1 LYPCLLKSLCHQAF
15 DGLPLSIFLP
25 NPRFTFSCINLIGF
39 ITPAFLFLTDFTADP
54 TIFSPLYI
62 YTGKT
67 NHLPETEQLLIKGCI
82 AGDRAF
88 QTKLY
93 HLFAPKM
100 LGVCL
105 RYARNREEAEEIL
118 QEGFLRVFIYIHT
131 FKGNGSF
138 EGWIRKIM
146 VNAALLRYRNKSQ
159 LQPVIRLDNSNH
171 DAAGETDIASNMD
184 AKELL
189 TLVQTLPA
197 GYRIVFNLYVFEGYK
212 HREIAEAVG
221 ISEGT
226 SKSNLSDAR
235 AFLQKA
241 LQVKK
246 KLVHYK

>member
-1 LYPCLLKSLCHQAF
+1 MQGKHYQ
-15 DGLPLSIFLP
+15 LP
-25 NPRFTFSCINLIGF
+25 
-39 ITPAFLFLTDFTADP
+39 D
-54 TIFSPLYI
+54 
-62 YTGKT
+62 
-67 NHLPETEQLLIKGCI
+67 TEQLLIKGCI

-93 HLFAPKM
+93 NLFAPKM

-105 RYARNREEAEEIL
+105 RYARNREEAEEVL
-118 QEGFLRVFIYIHT
+118 QEGFLRVFTYINT
-131 FKGNGSF
+131 FKGAGSF

-146 VNAALLRYRNKSQ
+146 VNCALSRYRNKSQ
-159 LQPVIRLDNSNH
+159 LQPVMRLESSGHDVIDSADISSNL
-171 DAAGETDIASNMD
+171 D

-189 TLVQTLPA
+189 SLVQTLPA

-212 HREIAEAVG
+212 HREIAEALG

-241 LQVKK
+241 LLTKK

>member
-1 LYPCLLKSLCHQAF
+1 
-15 DGLPLSIFLP
+15 LS
-25 NPRFTFSCINLIGF
+25 
-39 ITPAFLFLTDFTADP
+39 
-54 TIFSPLYI
+54 
-62 YTGKT
+62 
-67 NHLPETEQLLIKGCI
+67 ETEQLLIKGCI

-93 HLFAPKM
+93 NLYASKM

-118 QEGFLRVFIYIHT
+118 QEGFLRVFTYINT
-131 FKGNGSF
+131 YKGIGSF

-146 VNAALLRYRNKSQ
+146 VNAALFLYRNKSK
-159 LQPVIRLDNSNH
+159 LQPVIRLDASGY
-171 DAAGETDIASNMD
+171 DAAGETDIASNLD

-189 TLVQTLPA
+189 SLVQTLPS

-212 HREIAEAVG
+212 HREIAEALG

-235 AFLQKA
+235 IYLQKA
-241 LQVKK
+241 LIIKK

>member
-1 LYPCLLKSLCHQAF
+1 LQ
-15 DGLPLSIFLP
+15 D
-25 NPRFTFSCINLIGF
+25 
-39 ITPAFLFLTDFTADP
+39 
-54 TIFSPLYI
+54 
-62 YTGKT
+62 
-67 NHLPETEQLLIKGCI
+67 TEQLLIKGCA

-93 HLFAPKM
+93 NLHAPKM

-105 RYARNREEAEEIL
+105 RYARNKEEAEEIL
-118 QEGFLRVFIYIHT
+118 QEGFLRVFTYINT

-146 VNAALLRYRNKSQ
+146 VNAALFRYRNKSS
-159 LQPVIRLDNSNH
+159 LQPVIRLDASGH
-171 DAAGETDIASNMD
+171 DAIDGADISSNLD

-189 TLVQTLPA
+189 SLVQTLPA

-212 HREIAEAVG
+212 HREIAEALG

-235 AFLQKA
+235 TFLQKK
-241 LQVKK
+241 LLVKK
-246 KLVHYK
+246 NLVHFK